1 MELLTVLSQS
11 YGLSVADI
19 GLIEAG
25 RINRNYKITSNAGKE
40 YCLKVYSDA
49 VPDSRLLDGLK
60 VTTYLAPLAFPVP
73 RVVLTINDKE
83 VLYTPEGRYL
93 LLQYIPGRN
102 LLKEEVGVAECFG
115 MGAMLGRLHHSLRF
129 FPTADRLYDSL
140 WRGSASSLPRVFDL
154 LSHIQSKKSH
164 DDFDRFA
171 IASLT
176 YRIQVMHELEVGP
189 EQFSHL
195 QRQALHGDYHLGN
208 VIFNSSGD
216 VSGVLDFD
224 QTCFSFPAWELMR
237 AIAFTC
243 FDGNKFSFDRAAA
256 ILKGYSV
263 NGGTLTPADY
273 LEMPRLWYC
282 QMVRGL
288 WGLREHYQ
296 GEADPRQDEA
306 AYGRHATMVWLGNNL
321 KGMRDFVWNTIKT

>member
-171 IASLT
+171 KIGRAS
-176 YRIQVMHELEVGP
+176 
-189 EQFSHL
+189 
-195 QRQALHGDYHLGN
+195 
-208 VIFNSSGD
+208 
-216 VSGVLDFD
+216 
-224 QTCFSFPAWELMR
+224 C
-237 AIAFTC
+237 
-243 FDGNKFSFDRAAA
+243 
-256 ILKGYSV
+256 
-263 NGGTLTPADY
+263 
-273 LEMPRLWYC
+273 
-282 QMVRGL
+282 
-288 WGLREHYQ
+288 RE
-296 GEADPRQDEA
+296 R
-306 AYGRHATMVWLGNNL
+306 V
-321 KGMRDFVWNTIKT
+321 